1 VSKVTRRSWLGV
13 LLALMLL
20 WMPRVWAATEVRFAV
35 VRASASENDP
45 RWVPVQNAL
54 RNLNYRVIPASK
66 VNALTLLGIAVLFVP
81 YTDNLQPSEI
91 TALSEW
97 TAKGGNIIVSGAIQ
111 PELQP
116 VLQASWTGLNTPAQ
130 LKLESTEPLWQR
142 SDRTSAIQ
150 GIGALKIL
158 DGTTPTVVAR
168 WNLPEQPPAI
178 VATERTTYLG
188 WQWGQSTYQNFDRSW
203 LITAV
208 ERYLPGFGRTLIK
221 LEPLELISMR
231 QELTNLLGRVENI
244 ASSSREPLPYGY
256 RDAAAQARQA
266 LLSVPKLVQQGQ
278 DAEAKNLWESALE
291 GLWRNYPVV
300 QTAAPPEVRAIWLDR
315 GTIVQA
321 GSPEGLR
328 RTFDQLAQAGINT
341 VFFETLNAGYT
352 IYPSRVAFEQNPLTV
367 GWDPLAAAVSLA
379 HERKMEL
386 HAWCWTFAVGNS
398 RHNRLI
404 NQPDNYP
411 GPVLSRRP
419 EWGMTDNLGSFRP
432 RGQNE
437 FWLDPANPEARAY
450 LFRIYDEILSS
461 YAVDGLQIDYI
472 RYPFQGTN
480 TFGFSQPSRYN
491 FRAIHGVDPLTLTP
505 GKDLSL
511 LRLWTQFK
519 TRQVSEFVAQ
529 ASALVRQK
537 RPEVLLSAAVYPF
550 ENRER
555 INKIQQEW
563 ETWARKGQVDMLVP
577 MTYKLNTRALQ
588 QEIEP
593 ILNPV
598 EQMPVLFLPS
608 VNLQDL
614 PQIQLRDQIQAV
626 RDLPS
631 GGYSLFAAAHLTN
644 DLDFVLRQATSL
656 STVIPHRQPLKTVR
670 ERFDIQAT
678 EWENML
684 TDNRIVIE
692 GTSATEWRNQTRR
705 LQQLLKDMAERPS
718 VAKIRQ
724 ARASIAEYRTNLQ
737 QWIRL
742 DRFDRSYRN
751 QTWDNRLAVMD
762 SLLRYGELVYPRL
775 LTAKP

>member
-1 VSKVTRRSWLGV
+1 
-13 LLALMLL
+13 
-20 WMPRVWAATEVRFAV
+20 
-35 VRASASENDP
+35 
-45 RWVPVQNAL
+45 
-54 RNLNYRVIPASK
+54 
-66 VNALTLLGIAVLFVP
+66 
-81 YTDNLQPSEI
+81 
-91 TALSEW
+91 
-97 TAKGGNIIVSGAIQ
+97 
-111 PELQP
+111 
-116 VLQASWTGLNTPAQ
+116 
-130 LKLESTEPLWQR
+130 
-142 SDRTSAIQ
+142 
-150 GIGALKIL
+150 
-158 DGTTPTVVAR
+158 
-168 WNLPEQPPAI
+168 
-178 VATERTTYLG
+178 
-188 WQWGQSTYQNFDRSW
+188 
-203 LITAV
+203 
-208 ERYLPGFGRTLIK
+208 
-221 LEPLELISMR
+221 
-231 QELTNLLGRVENI
+231 
-244 ASSSREPLPYGY
+244 
-256 RDAAAQARQA
+256 
-266 LLSVPKLVQQGQ
+266 
-278 DAEAKNLWESALE
+278 
-291 GLWRNYPVV
+291 
-300 QTAAPPEVRAIWLDR
+300 
-315 GTIVQA
+315 
-321 GSPEGLR
+321 
-328 RTFDQLAQAGINT
+328 
-341 VFFETLNAGYT
+341 
-352 IYPSRVAFEQNPLTV
+352 
-367 GWDPLAAAVSLA
+367 
-379 HERKMEL
+379 
-386 HAWCWTFAVGNS
+386 
-398 RHNRLI
+398 
-404 NQPDNYP
+404 
-411 GPVLSRRP
+411 
-419 EWGMTDNLGSFRP
+419 
-432 RGQNE
+432 
-437 FWLDPANPEARAY
+437 
-450 LFRIYDEILSS
+450 
-461 YAVDGLQIDYI
+461 
-472 RYPFQGTN
+472 
-480 TFGFSQPSRYN
+480 
-491 FRAIHGVDPLTLTP
+491 
-505 GKDLSL
+505 
-511 LRLWTQFK
+511 
-519 TRQVSEFVAQ
+519 VAQ